1 MHELAVCQALLS
13 EVERVAGKADAGPL
27 ARILVRIGPLSGVE
41 PRLLER
47 AFSVARAGTVAA
59 GAELCLE
66 EAPIQVE
73 CLECHRVSAA
83 AANRLLCA
91 HCNSWRTRVVSGEDL
106 VLQRLEFSP
115 AGSPAMPLLAS

>member
-1 MHELAVCQALLS
+1 MHELAVCQALLT
-13 EVERVAGKADAGPL
+13 EIGRVAGRTEAGPL
-27 ARILVRIGPLSGVE
+27 ARIVVRIGPLSGVE
-41 PRLLER
+41 PRQLAQ

-66 EAPIQVE
+66 DAPVEVE
-73 CLECHRVSAA
+73 CLECHRVSPAT
-83 AANRLLCA
+83 ANRLLCA
-91 HCNSWRTRVVSGEDL
+91 HCKGWRTRVVSGEEL

>member
-13 EVERVAGKADAGPL
+13 EVDRVARTTTAGPL

-66 EAPIQVE
+66 ETPVEVE
-73 CLECHRVSAA
+73 CRECHRVSTA

-91 HCNSWRTRVVSGEDL
+91 HCNSWRTRLVSGDEL
-106 VLQRLEFSP
+106 MLQRVEFGP
-115 AGSPAMPLLAS
+115 AGSPAMPLLVA